1 MLDINPLS
9 VISFANDSPKS
20 TECSKSISRRDVYS
34 NKAYISKQKSQIN
47 NLILYLKE
55 LQKEEQT
62 KLEVSRR
69 KEIIKIKAE
78 INERD
83 QKQKISMKLK
93 VGSLKNNKSDK
104 PLAGNINKN

>member
-9 VISFANDSPKS
+9 VISFANGSPS
-20 TECSKSISRRDVYS
+20 TECSKSVSKREVYS
-34 NKAYISKQKSQIN
+34 NTAYIRKQKFQIN

-62 KLEVSRR
+62 NLEVSRR

-78 INERD
+78 INE
-83 QKQKISMKLK
+83 IET
-93 VGSLKNNKSDK
+93 KNRKSQ
-104 PLAGNINKN
+104 